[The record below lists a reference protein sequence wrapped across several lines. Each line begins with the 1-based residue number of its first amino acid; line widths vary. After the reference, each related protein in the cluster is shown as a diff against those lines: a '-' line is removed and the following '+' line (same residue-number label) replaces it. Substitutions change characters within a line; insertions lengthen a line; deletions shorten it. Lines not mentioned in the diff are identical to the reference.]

1 MMPRFVPLIACA
13 LAACDGTSRSPDV
26 LPPGD
31 GDGGVSWPDAALP
44 VDAAPAADLAPDL
57 REEEVGT
64 FELPR
69 VPADPA
75 LTRRLVGGPA
85 ALVGGDAG
93 CSADPRATSDR
104 WCAFSR
110 NAGATTELWVIDV
123 TRAAAGTPIP
133 CDGSSPS
140 CLRLTSNLWTG
151 EPLWGASHP
160 TAHRFE
166 GDTLLFHADGGMGP
180 GNVYQGLIWV
190 WRPGWTAARALTG
203 PHALLCAGE
212 RRTTA
217 VMCFDEA
224 LVEATGTGFFDR
236 PILRE
241 LDLTAAVVV
250 ESTAR
255 LPVVTRVRN
264 ASGDNAWRARFSQDG
279 ATLAF
284 SNVATPG
291 ATEALRVIRTAD
303 AGKVP
308 PAMVLPD
315 VADWEIA
322 HDGSKLYYLT
332 GYDRARG
339 EAASGTLTLADYPSG
354 ANPAVLL
361 NSVRSFELLGAGG
374 EVFSDVDRGL
384 YLTYAGSGTLA
395 GQALMPSRANPTD
408 LIVLGTRAQGVQV
421 ASDVRHTLYFQDVHG
436 AEFPVAYVS
445 RNDRSGLCQLT
456 SDVHAETYGAA
467 FTASART
474 AVWIEYFR
482 NQSDSEEGWS
492 ARPEDCGEKIKWGD
506 YVAWYVLDGDDF
518 VIFEGGDAADST
530 SWLQVTPLSRSPRD
544 PWPSP
549 TVINEHPEPG
559 LGIVHT
565 AGASWI
571 LYSVSRGDPAARG
584 VYMHG
589 PLRRRAP

>member
-1 MMPRFVPLIACA
+1 VTRRGWVGAVALIAGCSGA
-13 LAACDGTSRSPDV
+13 SGAADGPV
-26 LPPGD
+26 
-31 GDGGVSWPDAALP
+31 PDAA
-44 VDAAPAADLAPDL
+44 VGADGADAAGPADAGSTPDL
-57 REEEVGT
+57 IEEEVGT

-69 VPADPA
+69 VPADPG
-75 LTRRLVGGPA
+75 LTHRLVEGPA
-85 ALVGGDAG
+85 VLVGGDAG
-93 CSADPRATSDR
+93 CSHDATATGDR

-110 NAGATTELWVIDV
+110 AAGATTELWVIDV
-123 TRAAAGTPIP
+123 TRAAGGAAIA

-151 EPLWGASHP
+151 EPLFGPSHP

-166 GDTLLFHADGGMGP
+166 GDTLLFHADGALGP
-180 GNVYQGLIWV
+180 GKVYQGVVWA
-190 WRPGWTAARALTG
+190 WRPGWSAARAITG
-203 PHALLCAGE
+203 PHALLCSGE
-212 RRTTA
+212 HRTTA
-217 VMCFDEA
+217 VLCFDEA
-224 LVEATGTGFFDR
+224 LVESTGPGFFDR

-241 LDLTAAVVV
+241 LDLTAGIVV
-250 ESTAR
+250 ESTGR

-264 ASGDNAWRARFSQDG
+264 ADGDGAWRTRFSQDG

-284 SNVATPG
+284 SNVATAG
-291 ATEALRVIRTAD
+291 ATEALSVIRTAD
-303 AGKVP
+303 AGKAP
-308 PAMVLPD
+308 PTMVLPD
-315 VADWEIA
+315 VAEWEIA
-322 HDGSKLYYLT
+322 HDGAKLYYLT

-339 EAASGTLTLADYPSG
+339 DRASGTLSLADFPSG
-354 ANPAVLL
+354 ANATPLV
-361 NSVRSFELLGAGG
+361 NSVRSFDLLGAAG

-384 YLTYAGSGTLA
+384 FLTYTGSGELA
-395 GQALMPSRANPTD
+395 GQALMPSRTNPTD

-421 ASDVRHTLYFQDVHG
+421 ATDVRHTLYFQDVHG

-467 FTASART
+467 FTPSARA

-492 ARPEDCGEKIKWGD
+492 ARPENCGDKIKWGD
-506 YVAWYVLDGDDF
+506 YVAWYALDGDDF

-530 SWLQVTPLSRSPRD
+530 SWLQYTPLSRSPQA

-549 TVINEHPEPG
+549 TMIKEHPEPG
-559 LGIVHT
+559 LAIVRT

-571 LYSVSRGDPAARG
+571 LYSVSMGDPAGRG
-584 VYMHG
+584 LYLHG
-589 PLRRRAP
+589 PLRRAAP